1 MSAERRN
8 PAVRHSFDNMGG
20 RGGMMKTPINLQD
33 LRRKIYAKAKVDKAW
48 RFWGLRARQRRGFG
62 WARWSKRWLY
72 ESGAFR
78 RLPGVPTVESAA
90 PPIGHITFGVKR
102 TGERS

>member
-1 MSAERRN
+1 MI
-8 PAVRHSFDNMGG
+8 
-20 RGGMMKTPINLQD
+20 KTPINLQD

-72 ESGAFR
+72 EHLGLFDAYR
-78 RLPGVPTVESAA
+78 VCRPLNALP
-90 PPIGHITFGVKR
+90 HR
-102 TGERS
+102 